1 MKHVFN
7 WKKTLAALCVLAL
20 LVSVLPA
27 SVLAEEM
34 VEIPESD
41 YIYVNE
47 DSRIVTA
54 QEEMSLLRLTVETA
68 GKFHVLASGVD
79 IKLVLFDE
87 TAGTVRDTYASENG
101 LMDVPFYAAPGMYLL
116 GIIGSGE
123 VAIRV
128 TDETETEKIYSSE
141 VVAETPAEK
150 AADETTEETTE
161 EVPAVEPAAE
171 PVVEEPAFD
180 PSVPIAY
187 KGVIGETVSVLAILQ
202 EAGAS
207 VEAVTYVSG
216 NVDGLMVSSAD
227 SVNLGNWLLTPCG
240 YFDSVTLIVK
250 TVEDIDYTLVVS
262 CPAPVEEVEPAEAPA
277 EVADEQPA
285 DTTTEVV
292 DEQPAETTAEVVDE
306 QPADTTAEVADEQP
320 ADTTAEVAD
329 EQSAENTEDAP
340 EVVDQPAEP
349 EKEEKG
355 FLAGFVDWLT
365 GNSSKK
371 TTEEEAE
378 PAEDDEEADEPV
390 DETTADESAD
400 EASDEAEDI
409 KEVEETEE
417 PAEAPAEESEEEPS
431 EEPET
436 EEPADVTEPS
446 EEALSEVSIDAETPI
461 SYQITNNEQIT
472 LLPILTEAGVPVN
485 TITSVTGE
493 VDGKVILADQGNGDW
508 VITPYAYFDSLELT
522 VTATDYLAEDSAE
535 AETVY
540 TVILTNPDPDAAPA
554 QEAEPAEEV
563 EEEAAEEEVT
573 EATEEE
579 KETEESSDESLLT
592 TNYSLP
598 IDSVTIDVE
607 RQEDNAVRLFAEDIG
622 EEDAEAYAYQWQY
635 SLDGEEWFD
644 VEGATEKD
652 YNFKLDETNGS
663 YYWRLVVSYT

>member
-47 DSRIVTA
+47 DSRLVTA

-285 DTTTEVV
+285 DT
-292 DEQPAETTAEVVDE
+292 PAEVADE

-320 ADTTAEVAD
+320 ADTT
-329 EQSAENTEDAP
+329 T
-340 EVVDQPAEP
+340 EVVDEQPAE
-349 EKEEKG
+349 
-355 FLAGFVDWLT
+355 
-365 GNSSKK
+365 
-371 TTEEEAE
+371 TTAVV
-378 PAEDDEEADEPV
+378 V
-390 DETTADESAD
+390 DEQPADTTAGRS
-400 EASDEAEDI
+400 
-409 KEVEETEE
+409 
-417 PAEAPAEESEEEPS
+417 
-431 EEPET
+431 
-436 EEPADVTEPS
+436 
-446 EEALSEVSIDAETPI
+446 
-461 SYQITNNEQIT
+461 
-472 LLPILTEAGVPVN
+472 
-485 TITSVTGE
+485 
-493 VDGKVILADQGNGDW
+493 
-508 VITPYAYFDSLELT
+508 
-522 VTATDYLAEDSAE
+522 
-535 AETVY
+535 
-540 TVILTNPDPDAAPA
+540 
-554 QEAEPAEEV
+554 
-563 EEEAAEEEVT
+563 
-573 EATEEE
+573 
-579 KETEESSDESLLT
+579 
-592 TNYSLP
+592 
-598 IDSVTIDVE
+598 
-607 RQEDNAVRLFAEDIG
+607 R
-622 EEDAEAYAYQWQY
+622 
-635 SLDGEEWFD
+635 
-644 VEGATEKD
+644 
-652 YNFKLDETNGS
+652 
-663 YYWRLVVSYT
+663 

>member
-1 MKHVFN
+1 MKKKKN
-7 WKKTLAALCVLAL
+7 WIRLLATLCITAM
-20 LVSVLPA
+20 LVGTLSVSA
-27 SVLAEEM
+27 FAEEM

-54 QEEMSLLRLTVETA
+54 QEEMLLLRLTVETA

-87 TAGTVRDTYASENG
+87 TAGTVRDVYSSENG

-128 TDETETEKIYSSE
+128 ADEAETEKIYSSE
-141 VVAETPAEK
+141 VVAETPAETLSPDPLTLTPENTPDPLTLTPEK
-150 AADETTEETTE
+150 
-161 EVPAVEPAAE
+161 
-171 PVVEEPAFD
+171 PAFD
-180 PSVPIAY
+180 PSVPISY

-277 EVADEQPA
+277 EVVAEQPA
-285 DTTTEVV
+285 DTVT
-292 DEQPAETTAEVVDE
+292 DEQVEEPEDKAPEETADEPETQEPENEQPEEAPAE
-306 QPADTTAEVADEQP
+306 
-320 ADTTAEVAD
+320 
-329 EQSAENTEDAP
+329 
-340 EVVDQPAEP
+340 EP

-365 GNSSKK
+365 GGSSDKK
-371 TTEEEAE
+371 EDKAESEEEAE
-378 PAEDDEEADEPV
+378 EAPAE
-390 DETTADESAD
+390 ETD
-400 EASDEAEDI
+400 EAAA
-409 KEVEETEE
+409 EETEE
-417 PAEAPAEESEEEPS
+417 PGEESEEETS
-431 EEPET
+431 EE
-436 EEPADVTEPS
+436 S
-446 EEALSEVSIDAETPI
+446 DA
-461 SYQITNNEQIT
+461 
-472 LLPILTEAGVPVN
+472 
-485 TITSVTGE
+485 
-493 VDGKVILADQGNGDW
+493 
-508 VITPYAYFDSLELT
+508 
-522 VTATDYLAEDSAE
+522 
-535 AETVY
+535 
-540 TVILTNPDPDAAPA
+540 
-554 QEAEPAEEV
+554 
-563 EEEAAEEEVT
+563 EAAEDAEEETVAPVAEPIEVT
-573 EATEEE
+573 IA
-579 KETEESSDESLLT
+579 
-592 TNYSLP
+592 
-598 IDSVTIDVE
+598 VE
-607 RQEDNAVRLFAEDIG
+607 RGEDAEIRLFAEDIG
-622 EEDAEAYAYQWQY
+622 EEEAEAYAYQWQY

-652 YNFKLDETNGS
+652 YIFKLDETNGR

>member
-1 MKHVFN
+1 MKNVFN

-87 TAGTVRDTYASENG
+87 TAGTVRDVYSSENG

-128 TDETETEKIYSSE
+128 ADEAETEKIYSAE
-141 VVAETPAEK
+141 VVAEEPAKEEVTEESAEEAAEETPAEQ
-150 AADETTEETTE
+150 
-161 EVPAVEPAAE
+161 PAAE

-180 PSVPIAY
+180 PSVPISY

-202 EAGAS
+202 EAGAP
-207 VEAVTYVSG
+207 VEAVTYVAG
-216 NVDGLMVSSAD
+216 NVDGILVSSAD

-250 TVEDIDYTLVVS
+250 TVEDVDYTLVVS

-277 EVADEQPA
+277 EIAAEQPA
-285 DTTTEVV
+285 DTTV
-292 DEQPAETTAEVVDE
+292 EVVDE
-306 QPADTTAEVADEQP
+306 QPADTSAEVTDVPPAETVADEQVEEP
-320 ADTTAEVAD
+320 EDEVPEDEVKPETEETAEEPETQEPEN
-329 EQSAENTEDAP
+329 EQP
-340 EVVDQPAEP
+340 EEASEEES

-365 GNSSKK
+365 GSSDKDK
-371 TTEEEAE
+371 EEAE
-378 PAEDDEEADEPV
+378 SDETAEDDEA
-390 DETTADESAD
+390 ADESA
-400 EASDEAEDI
+400 
-409 KEVEETEE
+409 EV
-417 PAEAPAEESEEEPS
+417 
-431 EEPET
+431 
-436 EEPADVTEPS
+436 AD
-446 EEALSEVSIDAETPI
+446 
-461 SYQITNNEQIT
+461 
-472 LLPILTEAGVPVN
+472 
-485 TITSVTGE
+485 
-493 VDGKVILADQGNGDW
+493 
-508 VITPYAYFDSLELT
+508 
-522 VTATDYLAEDSAE
+522 TD
-535 AETVY
+535 
-540 TVILTNPDPDAAPA
+540 
-554 QEAEPAEEV
+554 EPAEEASDDKETIEEV
-563 EEEAAEEEVT
+563 EKTEETAEEPEEEAAEEEVT
-573 EATEEE
+573 EAIEEE

-598 IDSVTIDVE
+598 IDSVTIAVE
-607 RQEDNAVRLFAEDIG
+607 RGEDAEIRLFAEDIG

-652 YNFKLDETNGS
+652 YTFKLDETNGS